1 MNAPSLPSSSPLRIA
16 IAGAS
21 GRMGRMLIEAVRAS
35 DDCTLTGALDI
46 PSSPAL
52 GTDATDGIAALR
64 FEDGRL
70 DLTLSGPAAA
80 RAEAL
85 VGLLASR
92 GLLANL
98 RQEGSATHLLLRQEN
113 LQ

>member
-52 GTDATDGIAALR
+52 GTDAT
-64 FEDGRL
+64 
-70 DLTLSGPAAA
+70 
-80 RAEAL
+80 
-85 VGLLASR
+85 AS
-92 GLLANL
+92 
-98 RQEGSATHLLLRQEN
+98 
-113 LQ
+113 